1 MDHIVLLILCLVFL
15 GISILFSIVSE
26 LTYNPTNSVGGFPF
40 LHTLSSI
47 FHLQT
52 LMMGILNGVGWY
64 LIADF
69 ICISLIIS
77 SVEHLFM
84 YILTICRSSLEKC
97 LFMSSAHFFDLVVL
111 LLLLSHMSCLYIL
124 EIKSLSVTSFAK
136 IFAYSIG
143 CLFVLFMVFFAVKKL
158 VSLIRSHLFLLLFL
172 LPSETDLR
180 KHWYDLYQRMFC
192 LCSLLGVLQCLVIFT
207 SVLLF

>member
-1 MDHIVLLILCLVFL
+1 
-15 GISILFSIVSE
+15 
-26 LTYNPTNSVGGFPF
+26 
-40 LHTLSSI
+40 
-47 FHLQT
+47 
-52 LMMGILNGVGWY
+52 MGILNGMGWY
-64 LIADF
+64 LIVDF

-84 YILTICRSSLEKC
+84 YILTIRRSSLEKC

-111 LLLLSHMSCLYIL
+111 LLLLLSRMSCLYIL

-192 LCSLLGVLQCLVIFT
+192 LRSLLGVL
-207 SVLLF
+207 